1 LRKGL
6 ILVGFV
12 LLTGACRGAPVT
24 DSAPIT
30 RGVETVGAELFA
42 ERVIGANPGC
52 ITCHSLEPGV
62 TLVGPS
68 LAEVVSPIPGQT
80 QAEYVRESI
89 LEPDAYVGE
98 GFVAGQMPG
107 GWEDLLSA
115 EQIASLVTLLSGEE
129 PFNG

>member
-1 LRKGL
+1 MPRVFALCA
-6 ILVGFV
+6 IV
-12 LLTGACRGAPVT
+12 LLAAACNGNGDDPPASP
-24 DSAPIT
+24 
-30 RGVETVGAELFA
+30 RGVDTAGAELFA

-52 ITCHSLEPGV
+52 VTCHSLEPGV

-68 LAEVVSPIPGQT
+68 LAEVVSPVPDQT
-80 QAEYVRESI
+80 AAEYVRQSI

-115 EQIASLVTLLSGEE
+115 EQIESLVTLLSG
-129 PFNG
+129 